1 MKAYTI
7 SNGFRQG
14 REAAFGAL
22 LMELCIGGERI
33 ASFLGIRTWY
43 ESVGTFLIILCI
55 LIFVYFY
62 ILKKPRLL
70 DTPEW
75 YELVKK
81 DKVIY
86 VMWMINMVVLVSGI
100 GT

>member
-33 ASFLGIRTWY
+33 ASFLGITQPSLSRIR
-43 ESVGTFLIILCI
+43 SS
-55 LIFVYFY
+55 
-62 ILKKPRLL
+62 R
-70 DTPEW
+70 
-75 YELVKK
+75 
-81 DKVIY
+81 
-86 VMWMINMVVLVSGI
+86 
-100 GT
+100 

>member
-33 ASFLGIRTWY
+33 ASFLGIRPGMNPW
-43 ESVGTFLIILCI
+43 EHFGSS
-55 LIFVYFY
+55 FVF
-62 ILKKPRLL
+62 
-70 DTPEW
+70 
-75 YELVKK
+75 
-81 DKVIY
+81 
-86 VMWMINMVVLVSGI
+86 
-100 GT
+100 

>member
-43 ESVGTFLIILCI
+43 ESVGTFRIILCI

-62 ILKKPRLL
+62 IQPAARADIAEISVILLPRHKK
-70 DTPEW
+70 
-75 YELVKK
+75 YG
-81 DKVIY
+81 Y
-86 VMWMINMVVLVSGI
+86 N
-100 GT
+100 

>member
-14 REAAFGAL
+14 REAAFGAR

-43 ESVGTFLIILCI
+43 ESVGTFRIILCI

>member
-43 ESVGTFLIILCI
+43 ESVGTFRIILV
-55 LIFVYFY
+55 F
-62 ILKKPRLL
+62 
-70 DTPEW
+70 
-75 YELVKK
+75 
-81 DKVIY
+81 
-86 VMWMINMVVLVSGI
+86 
-100 GT
+100 

>member
-43 ESVGTFLIILCI
+43 ESVGTFRIILCI
-55 LIFVYFY
+55 LIFVYFLY
-62 ILKKPRLL
+62 KK
-70 DTPEW
+70 TEAFG
-75 YELVKK
+75 YAG
-81 DKVIY
+81 
-86 VMWMINMVVLVSGI
+86 MVRTGEKR
-100 GT
+100 

>member
-1 MKAYTI
+1 MGRLIRRRKAVC
-7 SNGFRQG
+7 
-14 REAAFGAL
+14 L
-22 LMELCIGGERI
+22 LLAEPEQVRGPG
-33 ASFLGIRTWY
+33 
-43 ESVGTFLIILCI
+43 LCI